1 VSQDAVIEIRDLSKW
16 YGEVLGVNRVTLD
29 IPPGVTS
36 LVGPNGCGK
45 STLMNLIAGL
55 LHPSKGSVRILGQSP
70 EDPESLHQVLGYCTS
85 HDGFHET
92 FTGEEFLLALLRTH
106 ALPEFRVRELVDA
119 ALDRVG
125 LDGED
130 RRRHV
135 GSYSKGMR
143 QRLKLALA
151 IAHQPRV
158 LVLDEPLNGLD
169 PLGRS
174 EIIDLF
180 QALAAE
186 GSTVLISSHIL
197 HEVDLVSDNVVMLH
211 HGYVV
216 AEGAIQHV
224 RSEIS
229 DRPLQVR
236 VRCADPGRLAARSF
250 SEAAVLSGRIE
261 DGGVLVETKDPLAF
275 ARLVAQV
282 SVSDEILIESLE
294 MADENVQAVYDYLI
308 GTAGEQA

>member
-1 VSQDAVIEIRDLSKW
+1 MSGAVIELRDVSKW
-16 YGEVLGVNRVTLD
+16 YGEVLGINRVSLD
-29 IPPGVTS
+29 IPAGVTS

-45 STLMNLIAGL
+45 STLMNVLTGL
-55 LHPSKGSVRILGQSP
+55 LQPSKGRVSICGIP
-70 EDPESLHQVLGYCTS
+70 PDDPERLHRVLGYCTS

-92 FTGEEFLLALLRTH
+92 FTGEEFLHALLRTH
-106 ALPEFRVRELVDA
+106 ALPESRVRELRDA
-119 ALDRVG
+119 AFDRVG
-125 LDGED
+125 LEPEARK
-130 RRRHV
+130 RRI
-135 GSYSKGMR
+135 GGYSKGMR

-151 IAHQPRV
+151 IAHEPRV

-174 EIIDLF
+174 EVIGLF
-180 QALAAE
+180 QALARE
-186 GSTVLISSHIL
+186 GCTVLISSHIL

-216 AEGAIQHV
+216 AEGDIQAV

-236 VRCADPGRLAARSF
+236 VRCAEPARLAARSF
-250 SEAAVLSGRIE
+250 TESVVVSGRVQ
-261 DGGVLVETKDPLAF
+261 DDAVLVETRDPLAF
-275 ARLVAQV
+275 ARLVSRLCV
-282 SVSDEILIESLE
+282 EEELEVESME

-308 GTAGEQA
+308 GTAGEQP

>member
-1 VSQDAVIEIRDLSKW
+1 MSAAVIEIRNLSKW

-29 IPPGVTS
+29 VPPGVTS

-45 STLMNLIAGL
+45 STLMNVLTGL
-55 LHPSKGSVRILGQSP
+55 LRPCKGEVRICGLSP
-70 EDPESLHQVLGYCTS
+70 EDPERLHRLLGYCTS
-85 HDGFHET
+85 HDGFHAT
-92 FTGEEFLLALLRTH
+92 FTGEEFLLSLLRTH
-106 ALPEFRVRELVDA
+106 ALPESRVRELA
-119 ALDRVG
+119 ERAFDRVG
-125 LDGED
+125 LEPEARK
-130 RRRHV
+130 RRI
-135 GSYSKGMR
+135 GGYSKGMR

-151 IAHQPRV
+151 IAHEPRV

-174 EIIDLF
+174 EVIGLF
-180 QALAAE
+180 QALARE
-186 GSTVLISSHIL
+186 GCTVLISSHIL

-216 AEGAIQHV
+216 AEGDIQHV

-236 VRCADPGRLAARSF
+236 VRCSDPARLASRSF
-250 SEAAVLSGRIE
+250 SEAAVVSGRVE
-261 DGGVLVETKDPLAF
+261 TNGVLVETTDPVGFANLV
-275 ARLVAQV
+275 ARLCV
-282 SVSDEILIESLE
+282 DEELEVESLE

-308 GTAGEQA
+308 GTAGEQP